1 MHELFIKQRANNC
14 KTKPGRNYENQ
25 EHPQNC
31 YRNHQEEVK
40 DIKREYGQN
49 RHNNIAG
56 ENKQKLKEF
65 VKSHIKKAISSKKH

>member
-31 YRNHQEEVK
+31 YRNH
-40 DIKREYGQN
+40 
-49 RHNNIAG
+49 
-56 ENKQKLKEF
+56 
-65 VKSHIKKAISSKKH
+65 